1 MPGMDRYVEKA
12 HSLWA
17 VAGRDASLARQWA
30 IAGAGILI
38 KSPIEQRQEMADGRL
53 IRLLTQWQIESYPL
67 HAILPS
73 GRLVPVRVRTLV
85 NFLASKFDSVAQEL
99 SKMVS

>member
-1 MPGMDRYVEKA
+1 
-12 HSLWA
+12 
-17 VAGRDASLARQWA
+17 
-30 IAGAGILI
+30 
-38 KSPIEQRQEMADGRL
+38 MADGRL